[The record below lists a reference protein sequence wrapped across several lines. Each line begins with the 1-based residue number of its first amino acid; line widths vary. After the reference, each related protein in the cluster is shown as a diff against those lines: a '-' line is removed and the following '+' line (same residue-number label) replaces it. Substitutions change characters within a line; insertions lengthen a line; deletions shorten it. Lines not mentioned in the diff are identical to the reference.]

1 MSNQILSKI
10 ERDTE
15 GYLKNPNDWNLE
27 IAKLIATEENII
39 LSAEH
44 ILILNLMREYFFKFE
59 MPPGMRP
66 LVAALK
72 NRYGEDKGSS
82 AYLNKLFP
90 NGPAK
95 QGNKIAGLPKP
106 LRCL

>member
-1 MSNQILSKI
+1 
-10 ERDTE
+10 
-15 GYLKNPNDWNLE
+15 
-27 IAKLIATEENII
+27 
-39 LSAEH
+39 
-44 ILILNLMREYFFKFE
+44 MREYFFKFE

-66 LVAALK
+66 LVQALK
-72 NRYGEDKGSS
+72 NRYGEAKGSS
-82 AYLNKLFP
+82 AYLHKLFP